1 MIGLIL
7 ITHGDIGAEM
17 LKAVEHVVGPQSLA
31 KSLSVKADEDVDAV
45 LSRLKEMIRKCN
57 AGNGVLLLADMFGGT
72 PCNLALA
79 CTKIAGI
86 EVLSGFNL
94 PMLIK
99 AATLRQSMTDVHL
112 LAEKARDAGRYHMHF
127 ASELLS
133 GGKLG

>member
-31 KSLSVKADEDVDAV
+31 RSFSVMADDDVDVV
-45 LSRLKEMIRKCN
+45 LAELKEMIQKCD

-79 CTKIAGI
+79 CTGMPGV

-99 AATLRQSMTDVHL
+99 AATLRQEITEPRQ
-112 LAEKARDAGRYHMHF
+112 LAEKAREAGRYHMHF

-133 GGKLG
+133 GNKRG